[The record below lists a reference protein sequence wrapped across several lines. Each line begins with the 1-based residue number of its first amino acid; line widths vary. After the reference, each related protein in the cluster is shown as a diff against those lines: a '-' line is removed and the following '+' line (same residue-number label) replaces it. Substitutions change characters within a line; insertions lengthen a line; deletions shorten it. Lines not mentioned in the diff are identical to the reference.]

1 MRSKT
6 KSNDSKSRVP
16 TKWQRELAAQAKLRK
31 QIAAA
36 ERKHA
41 ALKREQVRIL
51 KAGGK
56 GWVTAIGSTALAI
69 DKTWEQLRQLLLKLY
84 SRPNVD

>member
-1 MRSKT
+1 MPSRT
-6 KSNDSKSRVP
+6 KSSGSKPRVP
-16 TKWQRELAAQAKLRK
+16 TRWQRELAAQAKLRK
-31 QIAAA
+31 QIVAA

-56 GWVTAIGSTALAI
+56 GWVTSVGTTALAI
-69 DKTWEQLRQLLLKLY
+69 DRTWEHLRQLLLKLY
-84 SRPNVD
+84 SRPNVV